1 MEKPNTIALNDD
13 SQKATVA
20 DFLLMHF
27 IVVLWG
33 FTAILGALCNI
44 GPLDLVWWRTGMA
57 VLAMWLLFW
66 RRLDWARASRK
77 LKLSLLCNGALI
89 ATHWYLFFLAARV
102 GNVSSCLA
110 GLATGSLWTALLEP
124 MVDKR
129 RIAMPELLS
138 GAVVLVGLGIIFYE
152 QADAAV
158 GVLLGVASALF
169 AALFSVFNK
178 GFVRVSNPFLVSA
191 MGLSGAFLSSTVL
204 MIGSFAFG
212 LRANSLPSLP
222 VGYDWLWIAILA
234 LVCTVFAFTATVNLL
249 KRFSAFTA
257 NLAVN
262 MEPIY
267 GILLAYAFF
276 GKAEAM
282 TPGFYIGTSI
292 IILAVLGHP
301 LADWWRTRQPR
312 QAV

>member
-1 MEKPNTIALNDD
+1 MEKTQTETPAPE

-20 DFLLMHF
+20 DFLLMHG

-33 FTAILGALCNI
+33 FTAILGALCSI
-44 GPLDLVWWRTGMA
+44 APLDIVWWRTGMA
-57 VLAMWLLFW
+57 VVAMWALFW
-66 RRLDWARASRK
+66 RRLDWANATRS
-77 LKLSLLCNGALI
+77 LKMGLLYNGVFI

-124 MVDKR
+124 LVEKR
-129 RIAMPELLS
+129 RMAMPELVS
-138 GAVVLVGLGIIFYE
+138 GMVVLLGLGIIFYE
-152 QADAAV
+152 QADAAA
-158 GVLLGVASALF
+158 GVLLGILSAAF

-178 GFVRVSNPFLVSA
+178 GFVRKSNAYIVSTI
-191 MGLSGAFLSSTVL
+191 GLTGAFLASGL
-204 MIGSFAFG
+204 CMLGSYAFG
-212 LRANSLPSLP
+212 LRPHLLPSMP
-222 VGYDWLWIAILA
+222 MGNDWLWIAILA
-234 LVCTVFAFTATVNLL
+234 LLCTVFAFTATVNLL

-276 GKAEAM
+276 GQAEAM
-282 TPGFYIGTSI
+282 TTGFYIGTGI

-301 LADWWRTRQPR
+301 LADWWRARQIIEVR
-312 QAV
+312 